1 MMLGPMKKRMVTT
14 GVIAFIIP
22 TIIAV
27 GIFMAYSN
35 KKNEEIAELKVKAAT
50 VEKYIATADLPI
62 GHIITAEDIEIA
74 DVKEI
79 SAPVNSFDG
88 VEKLIGQKLKV
99 PVFEGTIMT
108 SSMFYELE
116 DFVREDVR
124 RKEFNMIS
132 LPSDLVEGD
141 YIDVR
146 IIFPTGED
154 YVVITG
160 KEVKKVGSSHDSNA
174 IFLDLTEEEINRMS
188 SAVIESYVS
197 GAVRLYAVKYSNWY
211 EQLYDE
217 KSVDFVKRYEET
229 MEALIEASKTT
240 EEVIT
245 SGERVPMRDESGEKV
260 RNESGEI
267 MYVEQPDK
275 VEIKEVVK
283 TEADFTDEEVAIAM
297 NLDVEDV
304 KAIRTAMRTK
314 DEVLLAL
321 YRNKSVLTETK
332 IEDTYPVRPEV
343 ALLIQQNPNILD
355 ELAEKYNIEELEIRR
370 LALSTTGIYGYE
382 TSDPEEVNENVLE
395 NIKTKLDEEIATQK
409 TERSE
414 YLQSIIRAGLV
425 ESQTQEK

>member
-275 VEIKEVVK
+275 VEIKDVVK

-382 TSDPEEVNENVLE
+382 TSDPEEVNDAVLE

-425 ESQTQEK
+425 ENQTQEK

>member
-27 GIFMAYSN
+27 GVFMAYSK
-35 KKNEEIAELKVKAAT
+35 KKNEEIAELKIKAAT
-50 VEKYIATADLPI
+50 VEKYIATGDLPI
-62 GHIITAEDIEIA
+62 GHIITASDIEIA
-74 DVKEI
+74 DVKGI

-99 PVFEGTIMT
+99 PVFKGTIMT
-108 SSMFYELE
+108 SSMFYELD

-154 YVVITG
+154 YVVVAG

-217 KSVDFVKRYEET
+217 ESVDFVKRYEET
-229 MEALIEASKTT
+229 VAALIEASKTT
-240 EEVIT
+240 EEVLV

-267 MYVEQPDK
+267 IFVEQPDK
-275 VEIKEVVK
+275 VEIREVVK
-283 TEADFTDEEVAIAM
+283 TEEELEDEEIAIAM

-304 KAIRTAMRTK
+304 KAIRTARKTK
-314 DEVLLAL
+314 DKVLLDL
-321 YRNKSVLTETK
+321 YSNKTVLTETK
-332 IEDTYPVRPEV
+332 IKDTYPVRTEV
-343 ALLIQQNPNILD
+343 AALIVANPNILE
-355 ELAEKYNIEELEIRR
+355 ELDAKYNIQELENRR
-370 LALSTTGIYGYE
+370 FALLTTGIYGYE
-382 TSDPEEVNENVLE
+382 YSTPEEVNEVVLE
-395 NIKTKLDEEIATQK
+395 NIKVKLDEEIATQK

-414 YLQSIIRAGLV
+414 YLQSIIRAGMV
-425 ESQTQEK
+425 QSQTQPQ

>member
-62 GHIITAEDIEIA
+62 GHIVTAEDIEIA

-99 PVFEGTIMT
+99 PVFAGTIMT
-108 SSMFYELE
+108 SSMFYELD

-217 KSVDFVKRYEET
+217 KSVDFIKRYEET

-267 MYVEQPDK
+267 IYVEQPDK

-283 TEADFTDEEVAIAM
+283 TEEDFTDEEIAIAM
-297 NLDVEDV
+297 DLDVEDV
-304 KAIRTAMRTK
+304 KAIRTAVRTK

-321 YRNKSVLTETK
+321 YRNKCVLTETK

-355 ELAEKYNIEELEIRR
+355 ELAEKYNIEELENRR
-370 LALSTTGIYGYE
+370 LALLTTGIYGYE
-382 TSDPEEVNENVLE
+382 YSTEEEVNEVIME

-414 YLQSIIRAGLV
+414 YLQSIIRESMVA
-425 ESQTQEK
+425 SQTQVK

>member
-108 SSMFYELE
+108 SSMFYELD

-132 LPSDLVEGD
+132 LPSDLVEED

-154 YVVITG
+154 YVVVAG

-197 GAVRLYAVKYSNWY
+197 GSVRLYAVKYSNWY

-217 KSVDFVKRYEET
+217 ESVDFVKRYEET
-229 MEALIEASKTT
+229 IEALIEASKTT
-240 EEVIT
+240 EEVLI

-267 MYVEQPDK
+267 IFIYEPDRVET
-275 VEIKEVVK
+275 KEVIK
-283 TEADFTDEEVAIAM
+283 TEEEFTDEEIAIAM

-304 KAIRTAMRTK
+304 KAIRTARRTK
-314 DEVLLAL
+314 DKVLLAL
-321 YRNKSVLTETK
+321 YSNKSVLTETK

-343 ALLIQQNPNILD
+343 ALLIQQNPNIL
-355 ELAEKYNIEELEIRR
+355 EEIEEKYNVEELELRR
-370 LALSTTGIYGYE
+370 LTLITSGMYGFG
-382 TSDPEEVNENVLE
+382 EEDDGEVILE

-425 ESQTQEK
+425 ESQTQAK

>member
-27 GIFMAYSN
+27 GVFMAYSN

-50 VEKYIATADLPI
+50 VEKYIATGDLPI
-62 GHIITAEDIEIA
+62 GHIITASDIEIA
-74 DVKEI
+74 DVKGI

-88 VEKLIGQKLKV
+88 VENLIGQKLKV
-99 PVFEGTIMT
+99 PVFKGTIMT
-108 SSMFYELE
+108 SSMFYELD

-154 YVVITG
+154 YVVVAG

-197 GAVRLYAVKYSNWY
+197 GTVRLYAVKYSNWY

-217 KSVDFVKRYEET
+217 ESVDFVKRYEET
-229 MEALIEASKTT
+229 VEALIEASKTT
-240 EEVIT
+240 EEVLI
-245 SGERVPMRDESGEKV
+245 SGERVPVRDESGEKV

-267 MYVEQPDK
+267 LFTYEPDK
-275 VEIKEVVK
+275 IEIKEVVK
-283 TEADFTDEEVAIAM
+283 KEEELEDEEIAIAM
-297 NLDVEDV
+297 NLDIEDV
-304 KAIRTAMRTK
+304 KAIRTAKKTK
-314 DEVLLAL
+314 DKVLLAL
-321 YRNKSVLTETK
+321 YSNKSVLTETK

-343 ALLIQQNPNILD
+343 ALLIQQNPNILEEID
-355 ELAEKYNIEELEIRR
+355 AKYNVEELELRR
-370 LALSTTGIYGYE
+370 ITLIASGMYGFG
-382 TSDPEEVNENVLE
+382 EEDDGEVVLE

-425 ESQTQEK
+425 ESQTKAK